1 MPQFEAAHPVRHAAE
16 RMFDLVAD
24 VERYPEF
31 VPLCER
37 LTIRDRRERDGRTV
51 LTADMAVGFKAVH
64 ETFTSRVLLDR
75 EALAIRASY
84 IDGPFR
90 HLDNRWRF
98 EPTGPDASVVH
109 FAIDYEFRSRML
121 AMLMG
126 SQFDRAFRRFTAA
139 FEARADALYGA
150 PSPKPPEP
158 PARPSSPATGG
169 SEAASRSA

>member
-1 MPQFEAAHPVRHAAE
+1 MPQFETAHPVRHSAE
-16 RMFDLVAD
+16 NMFALVAD

-31 VPLCER
+31 VPLCENLVVR
-37 LTIRDRRERDGRTV
+37 ERRERAGRTM

-64 ETFTSRVLLDR
+64 ETFTSRVILDR
-75 EALAIRASY
+75 ENREIRAAY
-84 IDGPFR
+84 VDGPFK

-98 EPTGPDASVVH
+98 EPTGPDSSIVH

-139 FEARADALYGA
+139 FEVRADRLYGA
-150 PSPKPPEP
+150 
-158 PARPSSPATGG
+158 
-169 SEAASRSA
+169 SEAAAPSDTASSSA

>member
-1 MPQFEAAHPVRHAAE
+1 MPQFETAHAVRHSAE
-16 RMFDLVAD
+16 NMFALVAD

-31 VPLCER
+31 VPLCEN
-37 LTIRDRRERDGRTV
+37 LVIRDRREKDGRV
-51 LTADMAVGFKAVH
+51 MLTADMSVGFKAVH
-64 ETFTSRVLLDR
+64 ETFTSRVLLD
-75 EALAIRASY
+75 EPNLEIRANY
-84 IDGPFR
+84 VDGPFR

-98 EPTGPDASVVH
+98 EPSGPRSSVVH

-150 PSPKPPEP
+150 PSDT
-158 PARPSSPATGG
+158 ASS
-169 SEAASRSA
+169 SA

>member
-1 MPQFEAAHPVRHAAE
+1 MPSFATDHRVGHSAE

-37 LTIRDRRERDGRTV
+37 LTVRDRRERDGRTI

-75 EALAIRASY
+75 EALSIRASY

-90 HLDNRWRF
+90 ALDNRWRF
-98 EPTGPDASVVH
+98 EPEGPDACTVH

-121 AMLMG
+121 AALMG
-126 SQFDRAFRRFTAA
+126 SQFDRAFRRFTTA
-139 FEARADALYGA
+139 FEQRADALYGRTA
-150 PSPKPPEP
+150 D
-158 PARPSSPATGG
+158 T
-169 SEAASRSA
+169 ASTSA

>member
-1 MPQFEAAHPVRHAAE
+1 MPKFEAVRPVRHPAGK
-16 RMFDLVAD
+16 MFDLVAD

-37 LTIRDRRERDGRTV
+37 LVIRERHEKEGREM

-64 ETFTSRVLLDR
+64 ETFTSRVMLDR
-75 EALAIRASY
+75 PNLAIQATY
-84 IDGPFR
+84 VDGPFR

-98 EPTGPDASVVH
+98 EPTGESTSNVH

-150 PSPKPPEP
+150 
-158 PARPSSPATGG
+158 SSGNGG
-169 SEAASRSA
+169 SEAMSSSA

>member
-1 MPQFEAAHPVRHAAE
+1 MPQFEAVHPVRHPADK
-16 RMFDLVAD
+16 MFDLVAD

-37 LTIRDRRERDGRTV
+37 LAIRERREKGEREM

-75 EALAIRASY
+75 PNLSIQATY
-84 IDGPFR
+84 VDGPFR

-98 EPTGPDASVVH
+98 EPTGEGTSNVH

-150 PSPKPPEP
+150 SG
-158 PARPSSPATGG
+158 SGG
-169 SEAASRSA
+169 SEAMSSSA

>member
-1 MPQFEAAHPVRHAAE
+1 MPRFETSHPVRHSAE
-16 RMFDLVAD
+16 NMYDLVAD

-31 VPLCER
+31 VPLCEG
-37 LTIRDRRERDGRTV
+37 LTIRDRRDKDGRTL
-51 LTADMAVGFKAVH
+51 LTADMSVGFKAVH
-64 ETFTSRVLLDR
+64 ETFTSRVILDR
-75 EALAIRASY
+75 EALEIRAAY
-84 IDGPFR
+84 VDGPFK

-98 EPTGPDASVVH
+98 EPTGPSSSVVH

-150 PSPKPPEP
+150 SGAPAPS
-158 PARPSSPATGG
+158 AT
-169 SEAASRSA
+169 ASRSA